1 MSAGTPPIHES
12 AGEHLLRD
20 VLTAS
25 REETV
30 ADVVRRLRVAP
41 PRALAQVY
49 VIDDVGCLLGQ
60 IPTVGLL
67 AMPDDTKVGAC
78 AAALPIAVEPATD
91 QEHVASLAVDHS
103 LGEVP
108 VVSGEGRLLGV
119 VPSTA
124 LIDILRR
131 EHIEDMRRFVGV
143 LKEDDRA
150 THALQASPLV
160 RLYERLPWLLVGLAG
175 SVLATALMASYERV
189 LSANVAVAFFVPAL
203 VYLADAIG
211 TQTEAAA
218 VRYMSFHH
226 PSLRRLLLGE
236 LATGFLIGSA
246 LASVVFPLIYVVY
259 GGRLAVAA
267 CVALVAAGTTA
278 TTTALVL
285 PWVLYRLRLDPALG
299 SGPVSTIVQDVLSL
313 LVYFWTVSLLVA

>member
-1 MSAGTPPIHES
+1 MSAGTPPIRET

-25 REETV
+25 REESV
-30 ADVVRRLRVAP
+30 ADVLRRLRVASP
-41 PRALAQVY
+41 QAVAQVY
-49 VIDDVGCLLGQ
+49 VVDEIGCLLGQ
-60 IPTVGLL
+60 IPTGRLL

-78 AAALPIAVEPATD
+78 AAAPPIAVEPATD
-91 QEHVASLAVDHS
+91 QEHVASLAVEHS

-108 VVSGEGRLLGV
+108 VVSGDGKFLGV
-119 VPSTA
+119 VPATA

-143 LKEDDRA
+143 LKEDERA
-150 THALQASPLV
+150 TRALQVSPLH

-175 SVLATALMASYERV
+175 SMFATALMASYERV

-218 VRYMSFHH
+218 VRYLSFHH
-226 PSLRRLLLGE
+226 PSLRSVLLGE

-246 LASVVFPLIYVVY
+246 LAAVVFPLIYVVY
-259 GGRLAVAA
+259 GLRLAVAA
-267 CVALVAAGTTA
+267 CAALVAAGTTA
-278 TTTALVL
+278 TTTALLL

-313 LVYFWTVSLLVA
+313 LVYFWTVSLVVT

>member
-1 MSAGTPPIHES
+1 MSAGTPPIRET
-12 AGEHLLRD
+12 AGEHLLQD

-25 REETV
+25 RNETV
-30 ADVVRRLRVAP
+30 AAVLRRLRAVP
-41 PRALAQVY
+41 PQSFAHVY
-49 VIDDVGCLLGQ
+49 VVDDIGRLLGQ
-60 IPTVGLL
+60 VPTGRLL
-67 AMPDDTKVGAC
+67 AMPDDTPVGAC
-78 AAALPIAVEPATD
+78 AAAPPTAVDPATD

-103 LGEVP
+103 LEEVP
-108 VVSGEGRLLGV
+108 VVSVEGRFLGV
-119 VPSTA
+119 VPASA

-143 LKEDDRA
+143 LKEDERA
-150 THALQASPLV
+150 THALQVTPLR

-175 SVLATALMASYERV
+175 SVFATALMARYEHV

-218 VRYMSFHH
+218 VRYMSFRH
-226 PSLRRLLLGE
+226 PSLRSLLLGE

-246 LASVVFPLIYVVY
+246 LAAVLFPLVYLIY
-259 GGRLAVAA
+259 GLQLAVAA
-267 CVALVAAGTTA
+267 CVALVVAGTTA
-278 TTTALVL
+278 TTTALLL
-285 PWVLYRLRLDPALG
+285 PWLLYRLGIDPAFG

-313 LVYFWTVSLLVA
+313 LVYFWAVSLVAA

>member
-1 MSAGTPPIHES
+1 VSAGTPPIRET
-12 AGEHLLRD
+12 AGEHLLQD

-25 REETV
+25 RNETV
-30 ADVVRRLRVAP
+30 AAVLRRLRAVP
-41 PRALAQVY
+41 PQSFAHVY
-49 VIDDVGCLLGQ
+49 VVDDIGRLLGQ
-60 IPTVGLL
+60 VPTGRLL
-67 AMPDDTKVGAC
+67 AMPDDTPVGAC
-78 AAALPIAVEPATD
+78 AAAPPTAVDPATD

-103 LGEVP
+103 LEEVP
-108 VVSGEGRLLGV
+108 VVSVEGRFLGV
-119 VPSTA
+119 VPASA

-143 LKEDDRA
+143 LKEDERA
-150 THALQASPLV
+150 THALQVTPLR

-175 SVLATALMASYERV
+175 SVFATALMARYEHV

-218 VRYMSFHH
+218 VRYMSFRH
-226 PSLRRLLLGE
+226 PSLRSLLLGE

-246 LASVVFPLIYVVY
+246 LAAVLFPLVYLIY
-259 GGRLAVAA
+259 GLQLAVAA
-267 CVALVAAGTTA
+267 CVALVVAGTTA
-278 TTTALVL
+278 TTTALLL
-285 PWVLYRLRLDPALG
+285 PWLLYRLGIDPAFG

-313 LVYFWTVSLLVA
+313 LVYFWAVSLVAA